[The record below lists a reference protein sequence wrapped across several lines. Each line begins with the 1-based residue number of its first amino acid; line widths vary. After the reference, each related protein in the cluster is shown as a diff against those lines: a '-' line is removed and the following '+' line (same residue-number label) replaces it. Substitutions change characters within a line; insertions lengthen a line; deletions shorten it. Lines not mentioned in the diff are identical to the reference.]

1 MTPAQGLCNTRG
13 HRVVAGVA
21 SMSAGPFRVQRERDC
36 CRGSFPAMASPCEV
50 LVAGEDLAL
59 AERVTAR
66 VCDEALRI
74 ERKFSRY
81 RDDNVVARIN
91 GAQGAPVE
99 TDEETDRL
107 LGFADTLH
115 DMSGGRFD
123 ITSGVLR
130 GAWRFDGSDRVPTRA
145 QVDALLPLMGWQRVE
160 RSPGRLR
167 LPAGM
172 ELDFGGIGKEYAVDR
187 CLRLADELA
196 GVPVLVNFGGDLA
209 CNGGRFPGASARE
222 WQVGVESP
230 DGGVAR
236 LLGLRAGAMATSGDA
251 RRFLLKDGKRYP
263 HILDARTGWPV
274 MDAPRSVTVF
284 AASCVEAG
292 SLATLA
298 MLHGAGAGAFLEG
311 QGVRFWLAP
320 SAGG

>member
-1 MTPAQGLCNTRG
+1 MTAAQGLCNTRG
-13 HRVVAGVA
+13 NKDAAGVA
-21 SMSAGPFRVQRERDC
+21 SMSAVPFRVQRERDC
-36 CRGSFPAMASPCEV
+36 CRGSFSAMASPCEV
-50 LVAGEDLAL
+50 LLAGEDLVL
-59 AERVTAR
+59 AESITAA
-66 VCDEALRI
+66 VCAEARRI
-74 ERKFSRY
+74 EQKFSRY
-81 RDDNVVARIN
+81 RDDNIVACIN
-91 GAQGAPVE
+91 GAQGVPVE

-130 GAWRFDGSDRVPTRA
+130 RAWRFDGSDRVPSRA
-145 QVDALLPLMGWQRVE
+145 QVEALLPLLGWHRIE
-160 RSPGRLR
+160 RAPGRVL
-167 LPAGM
+167 LPPGM

-187 CLRLADELA
+187 CLRLADAAA

-209 CNGGRFPGASARE
+209 CNGARFPAGSARE

-236 LLGLRAGAMATSGDA
+236 VLGLRAGAMATSGDA
-251 RRFLLKDGKRYP
+251 RRFLMKDGRRYP

-284 AASCVEAG
+284 AETCVEAG

-298 MLHGAGAGAFLEG
+298 MLHGAGAAAFLEG

-320 SAGG
+320 AEGG